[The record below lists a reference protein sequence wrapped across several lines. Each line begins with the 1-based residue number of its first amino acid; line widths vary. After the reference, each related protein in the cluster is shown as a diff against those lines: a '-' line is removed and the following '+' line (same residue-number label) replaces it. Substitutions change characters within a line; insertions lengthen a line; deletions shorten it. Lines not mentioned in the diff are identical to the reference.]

1 MSSPTI
7 FSADRPA
14 GTFSL
19 RPMRAEDAV
28 LIHSWVTREYA
39 RFWGMQTHS
48 PEQVAAF
55 YQDLTSSDPHAALIG
70 CCDDRPVF
78 LIECY
83 RASDDEVGKFY
94 PAAPDDYGMHI
105 LIAPAS
111 QPVRDF
117 SWQVFTLVMD
127 YMFSRPE
134 VNRVVVEPDVRNDKI
149 HVLNKRAGFRYQQTI
164 DMGHKT
170 AWLAFCQRE
179 DYQHALLQEQLNM
192 TTETT
197 SLLNGAHLTCDN
209 WTQANRLLIRKAIAE
224 FAHEKIVTPVET
236 GDCRYMLSVPGSEL
250 TYHFRAMRL
259 ALDHWE
265 IEVESLSK
273 QENGRALPLDALQ
286 FIVEFN
292 QQIGIPQALLATYME
307 EISSTLCSSVF
318 KLQKNQPDS
327 QALVKADFQ
336 TVEASMTEGHPCF
349 VANNGRIGFDA
360 RDYLA
365 FAPEAATPVRLTWV
379 AVHQRNAHFS
389 SLSNLSY
396 EQLMRDELG
405 EKTVE
410 HFTQQ
415 LIKKGLSA
423 DEYIFMPVH
432 PWQWQNK
439 LLTVFAADIAN
450 NDIVYLG
457 SGDDSYQ
464 AQQSIRTF
472 FNRSQPG
479 KRYVKTALSVLNMG
493 FMRGLSPYYMA
504 TTPAINEW
512 LEKLVVG
519 DAWLQRCDFRIL
531 REVAAVGYHNRYYE
545 QAIKGDSAYKKMFAA
560 LWRDNPAASLKP
572 GQRLMTMASFLHRDH
587 HQQALLPALIADS
600 GLPAKEWVSR
610 YLTCY
615 LSPLLHCF
623 YQYDLVFMPHGENL
637 IMLLENNVPVSACMK
652 DIGEEI
658 AVMDPDAVLPDKVQ
672 RLAVDVPENLK
683 LLSIFT
689 DVFDCIF
696 RFISAILHESGTLPE
711 EEFWQAV
718 AQCVKDYQQ
727 AHPQFAEKFSRYDM
741 FAPEFTRSC
750 LNRLQLANNQQ
761 MINLSD
767 PAENLKFAGTLINP
781 IARWR

>member
-1 MSSPTI
+1 MASAI
-7 FSADRPA
+7 FSAARPA
-14 GTFSL
+14 GSFSL
-19 RPMRAEDAV
+19 RPMQAEDAS
-28 LIHSWVTREYA
+28 LIHSWVVRDYA
-39 RFWGMQTHS
+39 RFWGMEKYT

-55 YQDLTSSDPHAALIG
+55 YQQLTASDPHAALIG
-70 CCDDRPVF
+70 CCNDRPVF

-83 RASDDEVGKFY
+83 RACDDEAGKFY
-94 PAAPDDYGMHI
+94 PAAADDYGMHI

-111 QPVRDF
+111 EPIKDF
-117 SWQVFTLVMD
+117 SWQVFSLVMD
-127 YMFSRPE
+127 YLFSRPE
-134 VNRVVVEPDVRNDKI
+134 VKRVVVEPDVRNDKI
-149 HVLNKRAGFRYQQTI
+149 HALNKRAGFRYQQTI

-179 DYQHALLQEQLNM
+179 DYQQALLQESLTM
-192 TTETT
+192 TTTPS
-197 SLLNGAHLTCDN
+197 SLLNGAHLAGDN
-209 WTQANRLLIRKAIAE
+209 WKQANRLLIRKAIAE
-224 FAHEKIVTPVET
+224 FAHEKIVAPVET
-236 GDCRYMLSVPGSEL
+236 GENHYALYVPGGEV
-250 TYHFRAMRL
+250 TYQFRAKRL
-259 ALDHWE
+259 ALDHWDIE
-265 IEVESLSK
+265 INSLNK
-273 QENGRALPLDALQ
+273 QENGRPLPLDALQ

-292 QQIGIPQALLATYME
+292 EQIGIPQALLATYME

-318 KLQKNQPDS
+318 KLQKAQSDS
-327 QALVKADFQ
+327 HALVHADFQ
-336 TVEASMTEGHPCF
+336 TVEAAMTEGHPCF

-365 FAPEAATPVRLTWV
+365 YAPEAATPVSLIWV

-389 SLSNLSY
+389 SLSDLSY
-396 EQLMRDELG
+396 EQLMREELG
-405 EKTVE
+405 ETTVA
-410 HFTQQ
+410 HFTEQ
-415 LIKKGLSA
+415 LVKKGLAA
-423 DEYIFMPVH
+423 DDYIFMPVH

-457 SGDDSYQ
+457 SGDDRYQ

-493 FMRGLSPYYMA
+493 FMRGLSPYYMS

-512 LEKLVVG
+512 LEKLVAG
-519 DAWLQRCDFRIL
+519 DAWLKRCDFRIL

-572 GQRLMTMASFLHRDH
+572 GQRLMTMASFLHVDH
-587 HQQALLPALIADS
+587 QQQALLPALIADS
-600 GLPAKEWVSR
+600 GLPAKEWVAR

-623 YQYDLVFMPHGENL
+623 YQHDLVFMPHGENL
-637 IMLLENNVPVSACMK
+637 IMLLEDNIPVSAFMK

-658 AVMDPDAVLPDKVQ
+658 AVMNPDALLPEKVQ

-696 RFISAILHESGTLPE
+696 RFISAILHDSRTLSE
-711 EEFWQAV
+711 DDFWQTV
-718 AQCVKDYQQ
+718 AHCVKEYQQ
-727 AHPQFAEKFSRYDM
+727 AHPHLADKFSRYDM

-767 PAENLKFAGTLINP
+767 PAENLKFAGTLVNP
-781 IARWR
+781 LARWR

>member
-1 MSSPTI
+1 MSSHTL
-7 FSADRPA
+7 FSATRPA
-14 GTFSL
+14 GNFSL
-19 RPMRAEDAV
+19 RPLSATDIP
-28 LIHSWVTREYA
+28 LIYQWVTRDYA
-39 RFWGMQTHS
+39 RFWGMQQQT
-48 PEQVAAF
+48 PEQVAGF
-55 YQDLTSSDPHAALIG
+55 YQTLTATDPHAALIG
-70 CCDDRPVF
+70 CCDDRPVC
-78 LIECY
+78 LVECY
-83 RASDDEVGKFY
+83 RACDDEVGKFY

-105 LIAPAS
+105 LIAPVS
-111 QPVRDF
+111 QPIKAF

-127 YMFSRPE
+127 YLFSRPE
-134 VNRVVVEPDVRNDKI
+134 VGRVVVEPDVRNEKI
-149 HVLNKRAGFRYQQTI
+149 HRLNKRAGFRYQHTI

-179 DYQHALLQEQLNM
+179 DYQHALLQESQTMN
-192 TTETT
+192 TTP
-197 SLLNGAHLTCDN
+197 SLPDGTHLAGDH
-209 WTQANRLLIRKAIAE
+209 WAQANRLLIRKAIAE
-224 FAHEKIVTPVET
+224 FAHEKIIVPHEATP
-236 GDCRYMLSVPGSEL
+236 GHFSLAVPGGEAS
-250 TYHFRAMRL
+250 YHFQASRL

-265 IEVESLSK
+265 IVPESLSK
-273 QENGRALPLDALQ
+273 QENGRSLPLDALQ

-292 QQIGIPQALLATYME
+292 AQIGIPQALLATYME
-307 EISSTLCSSVF
+307 EISSTLCSSVY
-318 KLQKNQPDS
+318 KRQKNNPDS
-327 QALVKADFQ
+327 QALVTADFQ
-336 TVEASMTEGHPCF
+336 TVEAAMTEGHPCF

-365 FAPEAATPVRLTWV
+365 YAPEAAAPIALIWV

-389 SLSNLSY
+389 SLSDLSY

-405 EKTVE
+405 EATVE
-410 HFTQQ
+410 NFNQQ
-415 LIKKGLSA
+415 LISKGLTVE
-423 DEYIFMPVH
+423 EYIFMPVH

-450 NDIVYLG
+450 QDIVYLG
-457 SGDDSYQ
+457 SGDDRYQ

-472 FNRSQPG
+472 FNRTQPT

-504 TTPAINEW
+504 TTPAINQW
-512 LEKLVVG
+512 LENLVAG

-531 REVAAVGYHNRYYE
+531 REVAAIGYHNRYYE

-560 LWRDNPAASLKP
+560 LWRDNPVARLKP
-572 GQRLMTMASFLHRDH
+572 GQRLMTMASFLHVDH

-600 GLPAKEWVSR
+600 GLPAKQWVAR
-610 YLTCY
+610 YLNCY

-623 YQYDLVFMPHGENL
+623 YQHDLVFMPHGENL
-637 IMLLENNVPVSACMK
+637 IMLLENNVPVSAYMK

-658 AVMDPDAVLPDKVQ
+658 AVMNPDAVLPEKVQ

-696 RFISAILHESGTLPE
+696 RFISAILHHSGTLAE
-711 EEFWQAV
+711 DDFWQAV
-718 AQCVKDYQQ
+718 AQCVRDYQQ
-727 AHPQFAEKFSRYDM
+727 AHPQLASKFERYDM
-741 FAPEFTRSC
+741 FTPAFARSC

-761 MINLSD
+761 MINLAD
-767 PAENLKFAGTLINP
+767 PAENLKFAGTLDNP

>member
-1 MSSPTI
+1 MSSPVL
-7 FSADRPA
+7 FSAPRPA
-14 GTFSL
+14 GNFSL
-19 RPMRAEDAV
+19 RPLDATDIP
-28 LIHSWVTREYA
+28 LIHQWVSGDYA
-39 RFWGMQTHS
+39 RFWGMQQQR

-55 YQDLTSSDPHAALIG
+55 YQTLTAADPHAALIG
-70 CCDDRPVF
+70 CCDERPVC

-83 RASDDEVGKFY
+83 RACDDEVGKYY

-105 LIAPAS
+105 LIAPAT
-111 QPVRDF
+111 QPIKAF

-127 YMFSRPE
+127 YLFSRPE
-134 VNRVVVEPDVRNDKI
+134 VGRVVVEPDVRNEKI
-149 HVLNKRAGFRYQQTI
+149 HRLNRRAGFRYQHTI

-179 DYQHALLQEQLNM
+179 DYQHALLQESQTMN
-192 TTETT
+192 TTP
-197 SLLNGAHLTCDN
+197 SLLNGAHLAGDN
-209 WTQANRLLIRKAIAE
+209 WARANRLLIRKAIAE
-224 FAHEKIVTPVET
+224 FAHEKIIAPAET
-236 GDCRYMLSVPGSEL
+236 GPGNYTLAVPGGEAVYQFQAS
-250 TYHFRAMRL
+250 RL

-265 IEVESLSK
+265 IEADSLSK
-273 QENGRALPLDALQ
+273 QENGRPLPLDALQ

-292 QQIGIPQALLATYME
+292 AQIGITQALLATYME
-307 EISSTLCSSVF
+307 EISSTLCSSVY
-318 KLQKNQPDS
+318 KLQKNNPDS

-336 TVEASMTEGHPCF
+336 TVEAAMTEGHPCF

-365 FAPEAATPVRLTWV
+365 YAPEAAAPITLIWV

-405 EKTVE
+405 EETVDRF
-410 HFTQQ
+410 HQQ
-415 LIKKGLSA
+415 LIGKGLA
-423 DEYIFMPVH
+423 AEAYILMPVH

-439 LLTVFAADIAN
+439 LLTVFAADIAS

-457 SGDDSYQ
+457 EGDDRYQ

-472 FNRSQPG
+472 FNRSQPT

-493 FMRGLSPYYMA
+493 FMRGLSPYYMS
-504 TTPAINEW
+504 TTPAINQW
-512 LEKLVVG
+512 LETLVAD
-519 DAWLQRCDFRIL
+519 DAWLQACDFRIL

-545 QAIKGDSAYKKMFAA
+545 QAITGDSAYKKMFAA
-560 LWRDNPAASLKP
+560 LWRDNPVTSLRP
-572 GQRLMTMASFLHRDH
+572 GQRLMTMASFLHIDQ
-587 HQQALLPALIADS
+587 HQQPLLPALIADS
-600 GLPAKEWVSR
+600 GIAAKPWIDR
-610 YLTCY
+610 YLRCY

-623 YQYDLVFMPHGENL
+623 YQHDLVFMPHGENL
-637 IMLLENNVPVSACMK
+637 IMLLENNVPVSAYMK

-658 AVMDPDAVLPDKVQ
+658 AVMNPEAVLPDKVQ

-696 RFISAILHESGTLPE
+696 RFISAVLHQSGTLAE
-711 EEFWQAV
+711 DDFWQAV

-727 AHPQFAEKFSRYDM
+727 AHPHLADKFERYDM
-741 FAPEFTRSC
+741 FAPAFTRSC

-761 MINLSD
+761 MINLAD
-767 PAENLKFAGTLINP
+767 PAENLKFAGTLDNP